1 MENVNFMQFVTV
13 SKWLF
18 IISGQRCTLF
28 KRIEVN
34 FCVFPAAV
42 AAPQGKFTP
51 KLCAKDSLVFSGI
64 WGRPKQ
70 TKWSRT
76 VSESKLD
83 TSAACVANWLLTQE
97 FHYGIGCPCGPCR
110 LIPPAQ
116 ITHVQSKTNCF
127 RRWAQCCRV
136 GWKVR
141 WFSGFKRMSARA
153 AAGTHG
159 VHKVRHHTIAGVHQ
173 RPSHPST
180 PDVLIWLFISRRTIT
195 VIKML
200 IVFCSFLTCKNNV
213 MMAICIELWGPIGTF
228 KLIDMSILF

>member
-1 MENVNFMQFVTV
+1 MALYHFKTGTFWSSFV
-13 SKWLF
+13 F
-18 IISGQRCTLF
+18 RHH
-28 KRIEVN
+28 RH
-34 FCVFPAAV
+34 PP
-42 AAPQGKFTP
+42 APQRQVYAQA
-51 KLCAKDSLVFSGI
+51 LCKRFLGFL
-64 WGRPKQ
+64 RN
-70 TKWSRT
+70 SRT
-76 VSESKLD
+76 VKTKFTLQTFFVKRLKSSRTVRESKPD
-83 TSAACVANWLLTQE
+83 TSAACVANWSLTQE

-141 WFSGFKRMSARA
+141 WFSGFKRMSAR

-213 MMAICIELWGPIGTF
+213 MMALCIELWGPMGTF
-228 KLIDMSILF
+228 RLIDISILF